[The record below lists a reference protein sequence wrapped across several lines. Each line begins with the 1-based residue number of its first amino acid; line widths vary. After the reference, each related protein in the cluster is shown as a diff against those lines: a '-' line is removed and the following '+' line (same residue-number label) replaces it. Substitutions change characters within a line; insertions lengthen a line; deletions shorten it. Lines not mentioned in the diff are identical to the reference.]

1 MIIKKPSSMLSL
13 SSWAAIGLVLAM
25 LIMTSSLLILVD
37 QFTRSYARNQAQA
50 RLNQLAWQMQE
61 ALDHSLAERFVD
73 VKIMATRSALRQ
85 ATDVARIR
93 EIFNEL
99 QKSIPHYA
107 WIGFANPDGKVL
119 VATNGFLEGQ
129 NVSEYSWF
137 KEGRKDFYVG
147 DYHHSELM
155 FENKF
160 PSTNESWRFLDISA
174 AVIGT
179 DGKLKGV
186 LGVHLSWEWAR
197 DLVRTL
203 VNPVNDRFAVDVML
217 VRDDGT
223 VVLGPKNMEEN
234 KINSPSFL
242 TSLRSPSGA
251 FREVESDG
259 ITYLVGFARTGRNSE
274 YGDLKWSVLV
284 RQPEQLA
291 MLGFKDL
298 QRQILLVGCL
308 ISVVLMV
315 LVFFLARRLVAPMNR
330 LNAALERRAMGD
342 HDVEV
347 PIIHTYHE
355 IFLLSTTL
363 ATMVQREERYLKELQ
378 QLNEGLEQRV
388 EDRTRRLHETAIAL
402 QQALDIQRENQAKLE
417 ESENEL
423 RAILHN
429 ANDAFIAM
437 DQNGLVQEWN
447 RQAEIL
453 LGWGRDE
460 ALGRELAEMIV
471 LPEQRDF
478 HRAGIKQ
485 YIATGQGLLMN
496 TRVEIQV
503 LRRDGNELPVEMTL
517 GCVKVR
523 NGSLFIA
530 FLHDITERLAFR
542 NSLQEMALSDIL
554 TGLPN
559 RRAFTQKLPEAMAR
573 AERDPLKM
581 GLLFMD
587 IDGFKQ
593 INDKYGHI
601 AGDELLMLFASRL
614 REAVR
619 DVDTVARLAG
629 DEFTVILERLHSH
642 EDALA
647 VARKI
652 LAAMRAPFHL
662 REATINVSVSIG
674 VSMFDPTV
682 HTTQDRLV
690 AQADNAM
697 YVAKNAG
704 KNRVEVSA

>member
-1 MIIKKPSSMLSL
+1 MLIKKPSSTLSL
-13 SSWAAIGLVLAM
+13 SSWVTIGLVLAL
-25 LIMTSSLLILVD
+25 LITTSSMLILVD
-37 QFTRSYARNQAQA
+37 QFTRSYARSQAQA
-50 RLNQLAWQMQE
+50 RLSQLAWQMQE
-61 ALDHSLAERFVD
+61 ALDRSLGERFID
-73 VKIMATRSALRQ
+73 VKIMATRPALRE
-85 ATDVARIR
+85 ANDVFRIR
-93 EIFNEL
+93 GIFNEL
-99 QKSIPHYA
+99 QKNVPNYA
-107 WIGFANPDGKVL
+107 WIGLAMPDGKVL
-119 VATNGFLEGQ
+119 AAVNGLLEKQSVAERP
-129 NVSEYSWF
+129 WF

-147 DYHHSELM
+147 DYHPALM
-155 FENKF
+155 LASKL
-160 PSTNESWRFLDISA
+160 PISNEPWRFVDISTP
-174 AVIGT
+174 IMGT
-179 DGKLKGV
+179 DGKFKGV

-197 DLVRTL
+197 DLVKKL
-203 VNPVNDRFAVDVML
+203 VNPTNDRFDVDIML

-223 VVLGPKNMEEN
+223 VVLGPKDMEE
-234 KINSPSFL
+234 KKMDSDSFRA
-242 TSLRSPSGA
+242 SLRLPSGA
-251 FREVESDG
+251 LREVGPDG
-259 ITYLVGFARTGRNSE
+259 TPYLTGFARTGLNSE

-291 MLGFKDL
+291 MRGFRDL
-298 QRQILLVGCL
+298 QRQMLLVACAVS
-308 ISVVLMV
+308 IVLMV
-315 LVFFLARRLVAPMNR
+315 LVFALARRLVAPMNQ

-347 PIIHTYHE
+347 PIINTYHE
-355 IFLLSTTL
+355 VALLSTTL
-363 ATMVQREERYLKELQ
+363 ATLVQREESYLKEMR

-402 QQALDIQRENQAKLE
+402 QQALDTQRENQAKLE

-437 DQNGLVQEWN
+437 DQNGVVQEWN

-453 LGWGRDE
+453 LGWSREE

-471 LPEQRDF
+471 PPEQRDL
-478 HRAGIKQ
+478 HRAGMKQ
-485 YIATGQGLLMN
+485 YLATGEGLLMN
-496 TRVEIQV
+496 TRVEMQAI
-503 LRRDGNELPVEMTL
+503 RRDGDELPVEMTL
-517 GCVKVR
+517 GYVEVR
-523 NGSLFIA
+523 SGCLFIA

-559 RRAFTQKLPEAMAR
+559 RRAFAQKLPEAMAR

-614 REAVR
+614 RESVR

-629 DEFTVILERLHSH
+629 DEFTVILERLHSRD
-642 EDALA
+642 DALG

-652 LAAMRAPFHL
+652 LAAMRAPFYL
-662 REATINVSVSIG
+662 REATINISVSIG
-674 VSMFDPTV
+674 AAMFDPAV